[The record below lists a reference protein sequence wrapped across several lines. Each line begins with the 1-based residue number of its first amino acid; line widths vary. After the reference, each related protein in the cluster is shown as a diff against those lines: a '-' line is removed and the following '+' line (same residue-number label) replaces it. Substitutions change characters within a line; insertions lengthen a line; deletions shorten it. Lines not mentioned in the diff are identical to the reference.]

1 MEDFGLDL
9 AVLGNGHTA
18 ALIDP
23 TGRIVWWCYPRFDGD
38 PVFSRLLA
46 GDEDKGYCDVVLDNM
61 VHYASEYERNTAV
74 VSTILT
80 DAQGAS
86 VKITDFAPRFR
97 NYGRL
102 FRPPQLMRI
111 I

>member
-61 VHYASEYERNTAV
+61 VHYASEY
-74 VSTILT
+74 
-80 DAQGAS
+80 
-86 VKITDFAPRFR
+86 
-97 NYGRL
+97 
-102 FRPPQLMRI
+102 
-111 I
+111 